1 MSKILKRLG
10 LGVRRRLP
18 RYDELKKEFE
28 EVLGNTIT
36 ITIDLPEGLEDV
48 LEEFL
53 ALEKDEAFLNAVKEL
68 AKKLLEPKRSQ
79 RDGEKT

>member
-1 MSKILKRLG
+1 MSWILKRLG
-10 LGVRRRLP
+10 LGVRTRLT
-18 RYDELKKEFE
+18 RYDEVKKEFE
-28 EVLGNTIT
+28 EVLRNTIT
-36 ITIDLPEGLEDV
+36 ITIDLPEGLENL

>member
-10 LGVRRRLP
+10 FGVRRHLT
-18 RYDELKKEFE
+18 RYDEMKKEFE
-28 EVLGNTIT
+28 KVLRNTIT

-53 ALEKDEAFLNAVKEL
+53 ALEKDDIFLNAVKEI
-68 AKKLLEPKRSQ
+68 AKKLLETKRSQ
-79 RDGEKT
+79 KR

>member
-1 MSKILKRLG
+1 MSKLLKRLR

-18 RYDELKKEFE
+18 HYDELKKEFE
-28 EVLGNTIT
+28 DVLRNTIT
-36 ITIDLPEGLEDV
+36 ITIDLPEGLDDV

-79 RDGEKT
+79 RDGAKT

>member
-1 MSKILKRLG
+1 MSKILKRFG
-10 LGVRRRLP
+10 FGVRRRLP

-28 EVLGNTIT
+28 EVLRNTIT
-36 ITIDLPEGLEDV
+36 ITIDLPEGLDDV

>member
-10 LGVRRRLP
+10 LGVRRCLP

-28 EVLGNTIT
+28 EVLRNTIT

-53 ALEKDEAFLNAVKEL
+53 ALDKDEAFLNAVKEL